1 MSSDFANIR
10 LETRQNTL
18 SLKEKIIHESLR
30 LFSLKGFLS
39 TSLQDILSAT
49 GTSKG
54 GFYNH
59 FRSKEDLFYS
69 VLDEARQ
76 TWRTKNLAGLD
87 EIDDPVGK
95 IIKLLQNF
103 RDQYLVDSVDFPG
116 GCVFITLSVELNDQR
131 PHLSQEITKGF
142 VGLKNM
148 IHKLLD
154 QGKETGELNINLDSS
169 VATEII
175 FAGMLGASVIFGV
188 DKSADSLE
196 QSINALTSYVT
207 GLKESV

>member
-10 LETRQNTL
+10 LKTRQNTL

-30 LFSLKGFLS
+30 LFSLKGFLG

-49 GTSKG
+49 GTAKG

-69 VLDEARQ
+69 VLDEARR

-154 QGKETGELNINLDSS
+154 QGKETGKLNINLDSS
-169 VATEII
+169 VATEIL

>member
-1 MSSDFANIR
+1 M
-10 LETRQNTL
+10 
-18 SLKEKIIHESLR
+18 SLKEDIIHESLR
-30 LFSLKGFLS
+30 LFSLKGFLG
-39 TSLQDILSAT
+39 TSLQDIMSAA

-59 FRSKEDLFYS
+59 FKSKEDLFYY
-69 VLDEARQ
+69 VLDEARR

-87 EIDDPVGK
+87 EIDDPVSK

-103 RDQYLVDSVDFPG
+103 RDQYLKDSESFPG

-148 IHKLLD
+148 IHRLLE
-154 QGKETGELNINLDSS
+154 QGKKTGQLNNNIDFST
-169 VATEII
+169 VTEIL

-188 DKSADSLE
+188 DKSAESLK
-196 QSINALTSYVT
+196 QSINALISYV
-207 GLKESV
+207 ESLRSK

>member
-1 MSSDFANIR
+1 M
-10 LETRQNTL
+10 

-30 LFSLKGFLS
+30 LFSLKGFLG
-39 TSLQDILSAT
+39 TSLQDILAAA

-69 VLDEARQ
+69 VLDEARR

-87 EIDDPVGK
+87 EIDDPVRK
-95 IIKLLQNF
+95 IVKLLQNF

-131 PHLSQEITKGF
+131 PHLSQEINKGF

-148 IHKLLD
+148 IHHLLEK
-154 QGKETGELNINLDSS
+154 GKEIGELSTNLDSS
-169 VATEII
+169 EVTEVL

-188 DKSADSLE
+188 DKSAESLE
-196 QSINALTSYVT
+196 QSINALISYVKS
-207 GLKESV
+207 LQESV

>member
-1 MSSDFANIR
+1 M
-10 LETRQNTL
+10 

-30 LFSLKGFLS
+30 LFSLKGFLG

-87 EIDDPVGK
+87 AIDDPVGK

-169 VATEII
+169 VATEIL

>member
-1 MSSDFANIR
+1 M
-10 LETRQNTL
+10 
-18 SLKEKIIHESLR
+18 SLKEDIIHESLR
-30 LFSLKGFLS
+30 LFSLKGFLG
-39 TSLQDILSAT
+39 TSLQDIMSAA

-59 FRSKEDLFYS
+59 FKSKEDLFYY
-69 VLDEARQ
+69 VLDEARR

-87 EIDDPVGK
+87 EIDDPVSK

-103 RDQYLVDSVDFPG
+103 RDQYLKDSESFPG

-148 IHKLLD
+148 IHRLLE
-154 QGKETGELNINLDSS
+154 QGKKTGQLNNNIDSS
-169 VATEII
+169 TVTEIL

-188 DKSADSLE
+188 DKSAESLK
-196 QSINALTSYVT
+196 QSINALISYV
-207 GLKESV
+207 ESLRSK